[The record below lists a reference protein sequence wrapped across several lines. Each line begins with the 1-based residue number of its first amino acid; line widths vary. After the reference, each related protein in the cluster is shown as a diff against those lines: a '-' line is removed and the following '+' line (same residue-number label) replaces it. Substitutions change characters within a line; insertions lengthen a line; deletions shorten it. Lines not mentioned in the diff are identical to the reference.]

1 MDLNAGPKD
10 GLIRESILEGREDDE
25 GTLFSFFENSRSTP
39 LSKSATSFPSNASAF
54 NDTSG
59 RYSIRSQQ
67 QDRLSKSRSLPYCNL
82 ESVPAFVHNPKE
94 QVCRFEAFFTEAV
107 PENLAEKT
115 RSRKVDIFYYVED
128 CTIEVVEPRDAN
140 SGLLQGKVLKRHQI
154 VKPKKRND
162 SLAASLPNQIYKLN
176 DFTSGSQVDFYNT
189 IYTVVDADEPTKK
202 YLDDMGL
209 PFGSALGAPAT
220 YMDPK
225 ISRSRPAPR
234 VEPLDGTVAALSS
247 KMTGFHKYGR
257 KVLRFFGVWDCRS
270 DLFGDDLRVRVHYM
284 LADDTMEVLPVNSRN
299 SGRDRVQKLLKK
311 TKVMMPYAGV
321 DASSLSSSWDG
332 GGWSKEEMSPPSS
345 PSSASGSYSPSATSR
360 SSPAIA
366 VSRPYH
372 WTDLHIGDR
381 IPVAAMTILLVDV
394 DEFTREF
401 YQSKRM
407 PLAPAISLPVVEYKQ
422 ARPATPPPTGFGSEL
437 DSLTSCKGSLIPP
450 VPHKDGAKQ
459 KLYQGMVLRFCA
471 TLQNP
476 SPANKTRSF
485 IIQIF
490 LEDDTIQILEPP
502 SRNSGHKGGVFLSRG
517 ELKPLTPA
525 DIFVGTTV
533 SIHNFKF
540 EVTDADEYTLHY
552 MEENSAVWAQSEK
565 ALIVRK
571 LKQRQEVLQR
581 IILLTP
587 GLAGLDVELDDLIA
601 ILAKADLLLVR
612 QEAITLFREL
622 DPRRSGAVKLSKV
635 LKFLLTMDQPPGTS

>member
-1 MDLNAGPKD
+1 MDLNAGPKE
-10 GLIRESILEGREDDE
+10 GLIRESIVEGLEDDE
-25 GTLFSFFENSRSTP
+25 GTLFSFFESSHSPMT
-39 LSKSATSFPSNASAF
+39 KSISSFPSNASAF

-67 QDRLSKSRSLPYCNL
+67 QDRLSKSRSLPYYSL
-82 ESVPAFVHNPKE
+82 ESVPSFVYHPKE

-107 PENLAEKT
+107 PENLAERK

-128 CTIEVVEPRDAN
+128 STIEVVEPRDAN

-154 VKPKKRND
+154 FKPKKRND
-162 SLAASLPNQIYKLN
+162 PLAASLPSQIYKLN
-176 DFTSGSQVDFYNT
+176 DFTSGSQIDFYNT

-209 PFGSALGAPAT
+209 PFGNALGVPAT

-234 VEPLDGTVAALSS
+234 IDPLDASSAAQSS

-257 KVLRFFGVWDCRS
+257 KVLRFFGVWDCRN

-311 TKVMMPYAGV
+311 TKVMMPYAGF
-321 DASSLSSSWDG
+321 DSSTLPSSRESG
-332 GGWSKEEMSPPSS
+332 GGWEEVSPPSS
-345 PSSASGSYSPSATSR
+345 PSSESGSFSPSASSR
-360 SSPAIA
+360 SSP
-366 VSRPYH
+366 VQVPSRAYH

-381 IPVAAMTILLVDV
+381 IPVGAMTILLVDV

-407 PLAPAISLPVVEYKQ
+407 PLAPAIALPVVEYKQ
-422 ARPATPPPTGFGSEL
+422 TRPATPPPTGFGSEL

-471 TLQNP
+471 TLRNP

-485 IIQIF
+485 IIQIY

-502 SRNSGHKGGVFLSRG
+502 SRNSGHKGGVFLSRS
-517 ELKPLTPA
+517 ELKPLLPS

-533 SIHNFKF
+533 SVHSFFF

-552 MEENSAVWAQSEK
+552 MEENSAVWAQSEMS
-565 ALIVRK
+565 LIIRK

-581 IILLTP
+581 VILLTP
-587 GLAGLDVELDDLIA
+587 GLAGLDVELDDLIS

-635 LKFLLTMDQPPGTS
+635 LKFLMTMDQPPGTS